1 MRCNL
6 AQDKHLNE
14 GVYAYVDIDS
24 AFKKL
29 DRTNPTD
36 RTKCIG
42 IIEGY
47 LKHRHDDK
55 ISLNPRST
63 RLIAV
68 FSPWDEEIHL
78 PFELGAEDAM
88 AFRLPPHQLGD
99 HSGGLDSSGA
109 LMAGTA
115 IREQ

>member
-6 AQDKHLNE
+6 AQDVHLEE
-14 GVYAYVDIDS
+14 GVYAYVDIES
-24 AFKKL
+24 AMKKL

-42 IIEGY
+42 IVEGY
-47 LKHRHDDK
+47 LKYRHDDK

-63 RLIAV
+63 KLIAV

-88 AFRLPPHQLGD
+88 AFRLPPHQLG
-99 HSGGLDSSGA
+99 
-109 LMAGTA
+109 GTTKVG
-115 IREQ
+115 